1 MSRKDIEVNIATD
14 IISELV
20 EITGSDDI
28 KNTVESILIEYIV
41 NKGGNLDA
49 YRSLL
54 IELKEELTNLKKT
67 L

>member
-1 MSRKDIEVNIATD
+1 MSRKDIEVNIASD

-49 YRSLL
+49 YRTLL